1 MALQRVKPG
10 LTPATKVT
18 TKKKLYSDI
27 DLSFT
32 AKVGSPDAEGNYS
45 GDIYKKLDY
54 RAVQQAV
61 ENLLLT
67 NTLEKPFEPSFGAN
81 LREMLFEN
89 SAEYSVSYLTDRIV
103 TSVSRWE
110 PRAVVTGVKF
120 YAGGE
125 LISTGAADIGSLVS
139 NTVQIVVEFQINNEG
154 FTTSINM
161 NRFR

>member
-10 LTPATKVT
+10 LSKETKVT

-27 DLSFT
+27 DLSFA

-81 LREMLFEN
+81 LREMLFEH
-89 SAEYSVSYLTDRIV
+89 SAEYSVSYLKDRIE
-103 TSVSRWE
+103 TSVKRWE
-110 PRAVVTGVKF
+110 PRAVITDVKF
-120 YAGGE
+120 YSGEE
-125 LISTGAADIGSLVS
+125 LISAGVANISSYV
-139 NTVQIVVEFQINNEG
+139 NNMVQIVVEFQINNKG
-154 FTTSINM
+154 FKTSINM

>member
-1 MALQRVKPG
+1 MALQRVTPG
-10 LTPATKVT
+10 LSKGTKVT

-32 AKVGSPDAEGNYS
+32 PKSGSPDAEGNYS

-67 NTLEKPFEPSFGAN
+67 NTQEKPFQPSFGAN
-81 LREMLFEN
+81 LREMMFEP
-89 SAEYSVSYLTDRIV
+89 SAEYSISFLTDRIV
-103 TSVSRWE
+103 TSLERWE
-110 PRAVVTGVKF
+110 PRASVTSVEF
-120 YAGGE
+120 YSGDELLSAG
-125 LISTGAADIGSLVS
+125 IANIGSYVS
-139 NTVQIVVEFQINNEG
+139 NTVHIVVEFEINNKG
-154 FTTSINM
+154 FKTSINM